1 MLLKNDGFFLLELLL
16 SLSVWIMIGLFFVP
30 LLMDFKNQSQEHEI
44 YIKANQLLYE
54 ELHATLSGDHL
65 ESSYSVFE
73 EGREYQ
79 IEWRDGGGEKEVCVS
94 VVEVFSQEKTE
105 ICANPE

>member
-30 LLMDFKNQSQEHEI
+30 LLMDLKNQSQELEI
-44 YIKANQLLYE
+44 YIKANQFLYE
-54 ELHATLSGDHL
+54 ELHATLSVDHV
-65 ESSYSVFE
+65 ESSYSVLDK
-73 EGREYQ
+73 GREYQ

-94 VVEVFSQEKTE
+94 VMEGFSQQKTE
-105 ICANPE
+105 TCATPE

>member
-30 LLMDFKNQSQEHEI
+30 LLMDLKNQSQELEI
-44 YIKANQLLYE
+44 YKKANQLLYE
-54 ELHATLSGDHL
+54 ELHATLSDDHL
-65 ESSYSVFE
+65 EARYSVIE
-73 EGREYQ
+73 KGREYQ

-94 VVEVFSQEKTE
+94 VVEVSSQQKTE